1 MHLDLIPYLGD
12 KGADWLYAQADYYF
26 LLGSHARARMAATQL
41 SKLDPVRGRGIEYER
56 LWRLRM
62 FKAAFE
68 LYAQEEEWPSR
79 THLQQALALVDF
91 GREAKAWSM
100 IERNSD
106 PTEYRSL
113 GTTQE

>member
-1 MHLDLIPYLGD
+1 M
-12 KGADWLYAQADYYF
+12 
-26 LLGSHARARMAATQL
+26 
-41 SKLDPVRGRGIEYER
+41 RGRGVEYER

-79 THLQQALALVDF
+79 THLQQALALVGF

-100 IERNSD
+100 IERISD